1 MALSHTGFFLLR
13 SPLFP
18 IRQYRR
24 VLDNNLHTLAQE
36 FPVFLY
42 ALSVASKEL
51 LKELE
56 RYLADPAAFTPKK
69 TEKLHRSLY
78 KYWVRACTRSTPYGL
93 FAGCTTGTVGE
104 TTAWQLAPLAHAR
117 QHVRLDMDY
126 YTRICHHIQRLPAV
140 SEALT
145 WYTNNSVYK
154 SGDKFRYAEYIIANN
169 RRKYLL
175 TAVADSVFIQKII
188 REAGNGLTMQE
199 MVQLITAE
207 DDSITAEDARAF
219 VNELIDAQLLIA
231 EIEPRI
237 TETDNLQ
244 ALVTRLSSIEAAT
257 TVRDHLQQL
266 QRLFQQQDFEQARLI
281 AIHDTCNAAFPLNTP
296 KDLLQVDLFKTAAA
310 CTISEKLLN
319 GILQQLNELMALCR
333 GYAKGGNTELAGF
346 VSRFKERYESQEVPL
361 NLVLDGE
368 TGIGYG
374 SNLDSTIHA
383 PFVEDIAGSGAEST
397 MTTVTWSPMQQLCLE
412 KYEHYLRTGNS
423 VTITGEELK
432 KLGDP
437 EQLPFARSSY
447 LFGSLYAN
455 TAADADNGVYTFALQ
470 SVGGPSAANLLG
482 RFCSGDRHL
491 AGHVQAALAAEE
503 AAYPDVIFAEVVHFP
518 EARAANVLIRP
529 PLRQYEIPY
538 IGVSGVPAAC
548 QIPVSDLMVSVQDN
562 EVVLR
567 SKRLNKRVIPRLSS
581 AHNYSF
587 NSLPVYKFLCDLQH
601 QSLVSHLSWDWGVLA
616 GRPSLPRVT
625 YKNIVVCR
633 ASWTITQKDLEPAGN
648 KDTDPLQHFEKY
660 RQQQG
665 IPDKVLLSEAD
676 NELLLDLTQP
686 IAVGILLDHIKRTNT
701 GKLKE
706 FLAAEQHGML
716 RDGEHEVYAHELLVP
731 LIYTSA
737 NTNILP
743 LAAKQATPGLTRS
756 FAPGSEWMYL
766 KVYCGYRVAE
776 GLLAG
781 YFAEQVPLWQEDGL
795 FEQFFFL
802 RYGDPQPHIRLRFLN
817 KEHPAN
823 NDVLLHRI
831 QTALQ
836 PYIRSGQVQKLQC
849 DTYVREIERYTAA
862 AMLQSEEMFFADSI
876 AVLGIIS
883 LLEGAEGEE
892 YRWKLALRGMHV
904 MLDDFGLT
912 LPERKQLLASL
923 RTAFVTEFGGAE
935 LLHKP
940 LNDKYRK
947 HQQQILSY
955 LNAADDDRNDI
966 AEAVDLFQQRSQAA
980 QPLALQ
986 MRADCGSPDIYLRI
1000 IASHLHMFM
1009 NRLFIGK
1016 QRKHELVL
1024 YHFLEKYYLSQ
1035 LALVAVTK

>member
-1 MALSHTGFFLLR
+1 MALSHSGFFLVR

-18 IRQYRR
+18 ITQYHR
-24 VLDNNLHTLAQE
+24 VLDNSLQALAAE
-36 FPVFLY
+36 HPVFLY
-42 ALSVASKEL
+42 ALAVASGEL

-56 RYLADPAAFTPKK
+56 RYLANPAAFTPKK
-69 TEKLHRSLY
+69 VEKLQRAMY

-104 TTAWQLAPLAHAR
+104 TTAWQLAPLAQTR

-140 SEALT
+140 REALT
-145 WYTNNSVYK
+145 FYTNNSVYK
-154 SGDKFRYAEYIIANN
+154 SGEKFRYAEYIIANN

-175 TAVADSVFIQKII
+175 TAVTDAVFVQKII
-188 REAGNGLTMQE
+188 REAATGLTIPE
-199 MVQLITAE
+199 MVLLITTE
-207 DDSITAEDARAF
+207 DDSITAEEGRAF
-219 VNELIDAQLLIA
+219 INELIDAQLLIS
-231 EIEPRI
+231 EIEPCI

-244 ALVTRLSSIEAAT
+244 ALIKRLASIEAAGP
-257 TVRDHLQQL
+257 VRESLQQL
-266 QRLFQQQDFEQARLI
+266 QHLFQQQDFEQARLA
-281 AIHDTCNAAFPLNTP
+281 AIHDTCNTAFSLDAP
-296 KDLLQVDLFKTAAA
+296 KDVLQVDLFKTAAA
-310 CTISEKLLN
+310 CTISEKLLS
-319 GILQQLNELMALCR
+319 GLLQQVNQLMAFCH
-333 GYAKGGNTELAGF
+333 GYAKGGNPELAGF
-346 VSRFKERYESQEVPL
+346 VSRFKERYEAQEVPL
-361 NLVLDGE
+361 NLVLDAE

-374 SNLDSTIHA
+374 SNLDSIIHA
-383 PFVEDIAGSGAEST
+383 PFVEDIAGSPST
-397 MTTVTWSPMQQLCLE
+397 ENNTTLSWSPVQQLCLE
-412 KYEHYLRTGNS
+412 KYENHLRTGGP
-423 VTITGEELK
+423 VTITDEELK

-437 EQLPFARSSY
+437 EKLPFARSSY
-447 LFGSLYAN
+447 LFGSLYAD

-470 SVGGPSAANLLG
+470 SMGGPSAANLLG
-482 RFCSGDRHL
+482 RFCSGDAHL
-491 AGHVQAALAAEE
+491 AGHVHTALAAEE

-529 PLRQYEIPY
+529 PLRRYEIPY
-538 IGVSGVPAAC
+538 IGLSGVAPAC
-548 QIPVSDLMVSVQDN
+548 QLPVSDLMVSVQDN

-587 NSLPVYKFLCDLQH
+587 NSLPIYKFLCDLQH
-601 QSLVSHLSWDWGVLA
+601 QSLVSNLFWDWGILA

-625 YKNIVVCR
+625 YKNIILCR
-633 ASWTITQKDLEPAGN
+633 ATWTITQKDLE
-648 KDTDPLQHFEKY
+648 DTGFETY

-665 IPDKVLLSEAD
+665 IPDRVLLSDAD

-701 GKLKE
+701 ATLKE
-706 FLAAEQHGML
+706 FLSGEQQGML
-716 RDGEHEVYAHELLVP
+716 RDEENNVYAHELLVP
-731 LIYTSA
+731 LIYTAA
-737 NTNILP
+737 NTNTLP
-743 LAAKQATPGLTRS
+743 LPATQPVAGITRS
-756 FAPGSEWMYL
+756 FAPGSEWLYL
-766 KVYCGYRVAE
+766 KIYCGYRVAE
-776 GLLAG
+776 ELLAG

-817 KEHPAN
+817 KAHPAN
-823 NDVLLHRI
+823 NDVLLHTI

-862 AMLQSEEMFFADSI
+862 AMLQSEELFFADSL

-883 LLEGAEGEE
+883 MLEGPAGED
-892 YRWKLALRGMHV
+892 YRWKLALRGMDM

-912 LPERKQLLASL
+912 LPERKQLLAFL
-923 RTAFVTEFGGAE
+923 RAAFVIEFGGGE

-947 HQQQILSY
+947 HQQQIMSY
-955 LNAADDDRNDI
+955 LNPADDEGNDI
-966 AEAVDLFQQRSQAA
+966 AEAVAFFQQRTQAA
-980 QPLALQ
+980 APLALQ
-986 MRADCGSPDIYLRI
+986 MRTDCASPEEYQRI
-1000 IASHLHMFM
+1000 VASHLHLFM

-1016 QRKHELVL
+1016 QRKYELVL

-1035 LALVAVTK
+1035 LAMEAVIK

>member
-18 IRQYRR
+18 IKQYHR
-24 VLDNNLHTLAQE
+24 VLDNSLQALAGDH
-36 FPVFLY
+36 PVFLY
-42 ALSVASKEL
+42 ALSVASGEL

-56 RYLADPAAFTPKK
+56 RYLANPAAFTPKK
-69 TEKLHRSLY
+69 VEKLQRALY

-104 TTAWQLAPLAHAR
+104 TSTWQLAPLAHAR

-126 YTRICHHIQRLPAV
+126 YTRICHYIQRLPEV
-140 SEALT
+140 REALT

-154 SGDKFRYAEYIIANN
+154 SGEKFRYAEYIIVNN

-188 REAGNGLTMQE
+188 REAAGGLTIPE
-199 MVQLITAE
+199 MVQLITNE
-207 DDSITAEDARAF
+207 DDSITAEEGRAF
-219 VNELIDAQLLIA
+219 INELIDAQLLIA

-237 TETDNLQ
+237 TEADNLQ
-244 ALVTRLSSIEAAT
+244 ALINRLASIEA
-257 TVRDHLQQL
+257 VSSVKDSLQQL
-266 QRLFQQQDFEQARLI
+266 QHLFQQQDFEQARL
-281 AIHDTCNAAFPLNTP
+281 AAMHDTCNTAFPLDTP

-310 CTISEKLLN
+310 CTISEKLLS
-319 GILQQLNELMALCR
+319 GILQQVGRLMALCH
-333 GYAKGGNTELAGF
+333 GYAKGGNPELAGF

-361 NLVLDGE
+361 NLVLDAE

-374 SNLDSTIHA
+374 SSLDSIIHA
-383 PFVEDIAGSGAEST
+383 PFVEDITGGNGAESAA
-397 MTTVTWSPMQQLCLE
+397 TVSWSPVQQLCLE
-412 KYEHYLRTGNS
+412 KYEDHLRRGGP
-423 VTITGEELK
+423 VTITDEELK

-437 EQLPFARSSY
+437 EKLPFARSSY

-455 TAADADNGVYTFALQ
+455 SAADADNGVYTFALQ
-470 SVGGPSAANLLG
+470 SMGGPSAANLLG
-482 RFCSGDRHL
+482 RFCSGDPHL
-491 AGHVQAALAAEE
+491 ADYVHRTLAAEE

-538 IGVSGVPAAC
+538 IGMAGVAPAC
-548 QIPVSDLMVSVQDN
+548 QLPVSDLMVSVQDN

-567 SKRLNKRVIPRLSS
+567 SKRLDKRIIPRLSS

-601 QSLVSHLSWDWGVLA
+601 QSLVSHLFWDWGILA

-625 YKNIVVCR
+625 YKNIVLCR
-633 ASWTITQKDLEPAGN
+633 ATWTITPKDLE
-648 KDTDPLQHFEKY
+648 DQDLQHFEKY

-665 IPDKVLLSEAD
+665 IPDRVLLSDFD

-686 IAVGILLDHIKRTNT
+686 IAVGILLDHLKRSNNAT
-701 GKLKE
+701 LKE
-706 FLAAEQHGML
+706 FLADEQQGML
-716 RDGEHEVYAHELLVP
+716 RDERNEVYAHELLVP
-731 LIYTSA
+731 LIYTSE
-737 NTNILP
+737 NINALP
-743 LAAKQATPGLTRS
+743 LAAKQPAASITRS
-756 FAPGSEWMYL
+756 FAPGSEWLYL
-766 KVYCGYRVAE
+766 KIYCGYRVAE
-776 GLLAG
+776 ELLAG

-817 KEHPAN
+817 NAHPTN
-823 NDVLLHRI
+823 NDVLLHNI

-862 AMLQSEEMFFADSI
+862 AMLQSEELFFADSI

-883 LLEGAEGEE
+883 LLEGPAGED
-892 YRWKLALRGMHV
+892 YRWKLALRGMDM

-912 LPERKQLLASL
+912 LPERKQLLAAL
-923 RTAFVTEFGGAE
+923 RAAFVTEFGGGE

-947 HQQQILSY
+947 HQQQIMSY

-966 AEAVDLFQQRSQAA
+966 SEAVVFFQQRTHTARS
-980 QPLALQ
+980 LTLQ
-986 MRADCGSPDIYLRI
+986 IRRDCGSAEEYERI
-1000 IASHLHMFM
+1000 VAGHLHMFM
-1009 NRLFIGK
+1009 NRLFVGK
-1016 QRKHELVL
+1016 QRKYELVL

-1035 LALVAVTK
+1035 LALVTITR

>member
-18 IRQYRR
+18 IKQYHR
-24 VLDNNLHTLAQE
+24 VLDNSLQALAGDH
-36 FPVFLY
+36 PVFLY
-42 ALSVASKEL
+42 ALSVASGEL

-56 RYLADPAAFTPKK
+56 RYLANPAAFTPKK
-69 TEKLHRSLY
+69 VEKLQRALY

-126 YTRICHHIQRLPAV
+126 YTRICHHIQRLPEV
-140 SEALT
+140 REALT

-154 SGDKFRYAEYIIANN
+154 SGEKFRYAEYIIVNN

-188 REAGNGLTMQE
+188 REAAGGLTIGE
-199 MVQLITAE
+199 MVQLITNE
-207 DDSITAEDARAF
+207 DDSITAEEARAF
-219 VNELIDAQLLIA
+219 INELIDSQLLIA

-237 TETDNLQ
+237 TEADNLQ
-244 ALVTRLSSIEAAT
+244 ALINRLSSIEGASP
-257 TVRDHLQQL
+257 VKDSLQQL
-266 QRLFQQQDFEQARLI
+266 QHLFQQQDFEQARLA
-281 AIHDTCNAAFPLNTP
+281 AIHDACNTAFPLDTP

-310 CTISEKLLN
+310 CTISEKLLS
-319 GILQQLNELMALCR
+319 GILQQVGRLMALCH
-333 GYAKGGNTELAGF
+333 GYAKGGNPELAGF

-361 NLVLDGE
+361 NLVLDAE

-374 SNLDSTIHA
+374 SSLDSIIHA
-383 PFVEDIAGSGAEST
+383 PFVEDITGGSSTESAA
-397 MTTVTWSPMQQLCLE
+397 TVSWSPVQQLCLE
-412 KYEHYLRTGNS
+412 KYEDHLRRGGL
-423 VTITGEELK
+423 VTITDDELK

-437 EQLPFARSSY
+437 EKLPFARSSY

-455 TAADADNGVYTFALQ
+455 SAADADNGVYTFALQ
-470 SVGGPSAANLLG
+470 SMGGPSAANLLG
-482 RFCSGDRHL
+482 RFCSGDPHL
-491 AGHVQAALAAEE
+491 ADYVHRTLAAEE

-538 IGVSGVPAAC
+538 IGMAGVAPAC
-548 QIPVSDLMVSVQDN
+548 QLPVSDLMVSVQDN

-567 SKRLNKRVIPRLSS
+567 SKRLDKRVIPRLSS

-601 QSLVSHLSWDWGVLA
+601 QSLVSHLFWDWGILA

-625 YKNIVVCR
+625 YKNIVLCR
-633 ASWTITQKDLEPAGN
+633 ATWTITQKDLA
-648 KDTDPLQHFEKY
+648 DPDLQHFEKY

-665 IPDKVLLSEAD
+665 IPDRVLLSDFD

-686 IAVGILLDHIKRTNT
+686 IAVGILLDHLKRSNNAT
-701 GKLKE
+701 LKE
-706 FLAAEQHGML
+706 FLADEQQGML
-716 RDGEHEVYAHELLVP
+716 RDEGNEVYAHELLVP

-737 NTNILP
+737 NTNALP
-743 LAAKQATPGLTRS
+743 LPAKQPAAGITRS
-756 FAPGSEWMYL
+756 FAPGSEWLYL
-766 KVYCGYRVAE
+766 KIYCGYRVAE
-776 GLLAG
+776 ELLAG

-817 KEHPAN
+817 KAQPTN
-823 NDVLLHRI
+823 NDVLLHNI

-849 DTYVREIERYTAA
+849 DTYIREIERYTAA
-862 AMLQSEEMFFADSI
+862 AMLQSEELFFADSI

-883 LLEGAEGEE
+883 LLEGPAGED
-892 YRWKLALRGMHV
+892 YRWKLALRGMDM
-904 MLDDFGLT
+904 MLDDFALT
-912 LPERKQLLASL
+912 LPERKQLLAAL
-923 RTAFVTEFGGAE
+923 RAAFVTEFGGGE

-947 HQQQILSY
+947 HQQQIMSY

-966 AEAVDLFQQRSQAA
+966 AEAVVFFQQRTHTAGS
-980 QPLALQ
+980 LALQ
-986 MRADCGSPDIYLRI
+986 IRRDCGSPEEYERI
-1000 IASHLHMFM
+1000 VAGHLHMFM
-1009 NRLFIGK
+1009 NRLFVGK

-1035 LALVAVTK
+1035 LALVTITR